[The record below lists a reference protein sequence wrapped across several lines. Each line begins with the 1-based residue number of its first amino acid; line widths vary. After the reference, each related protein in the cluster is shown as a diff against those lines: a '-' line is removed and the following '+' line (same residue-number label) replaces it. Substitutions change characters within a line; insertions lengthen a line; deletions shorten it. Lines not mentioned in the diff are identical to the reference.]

1 MVLHAIVASAAKI
14 RRLCKDTAHVKAAG
28 IMSVSQDYVKPS
40 ELKLLA
46 AEQSENH
53 TEAREIEVQDTSF
66 RRFEMHEVVA
76 FHSSGVFC
84 LRDERGGYY

>member
-14 RRLCKDTAHVKAAG
+14 RRLCKDTG
-28 IMSVSQDYVKPS
+28 RWDYMSVSQDYVKPS

-53 TEAREIEVQDTSF
+53 TEAREIEVQDASF